1 MSRIKAYRLR
11 RARLKMWKEG
21 LACAKLIAYGMSR
34 AEWKATLAGR
44 N

>member
-1 MSRIKAYRLR
+1 MSRAKAYRLR

-21 LACAKLIAYGMSR
+21 KAFAKLIAYGMSR
-34 AEWKATLAGR
+34 AEYKTRLSR